1 MGLVVLPHIRALDLT
16 DGLGRAADGASDR
29 AVAVDGQLEGVVD
42 RVCGRVLPHR
52 QFVEDDAAL
61 HREIYLVEARVG
73 DHVGQRLNRHVEVR
87 VAHARPVGGVL
98 AGGLRV
104 RLAAHA
110 VEGDGDIE
118 GGPLVRP
125 LEQKVLK
132 EVGRPSRAR
141 PLVARPHGHPQGH
154 ARALRCGN
162 LLGQD
167 ARPGSQDRA
176 FNAGV
181 AILDG

>member
-16 DGLGRAADGASDR
+16 DGLWRAADGASDR

-42 RVCGRVLPHR
+42 RVRGRVLPHR
-52 QFVEDDAAL
+52 QFVEDHAAL
-61 HREIYLVEARVG
+61 HREIFLVEARVG
-73 DHVGQRLNRHVEVR
+73 DHVGQRLDRHIEVR

-98 AGGLRV
+98 ASSLRV

-118 GGPLVRP
+118 GGTLVRA
-125 LEQKVLK
+125 LEQKVLEK
-132 EVGRPSRAR
+132 VSRSSRAR
-141 PLVARPHGHPQGH
+141 SLVARPHGHPQGH
-154 ARALRCGN
+154 TRALRCGN